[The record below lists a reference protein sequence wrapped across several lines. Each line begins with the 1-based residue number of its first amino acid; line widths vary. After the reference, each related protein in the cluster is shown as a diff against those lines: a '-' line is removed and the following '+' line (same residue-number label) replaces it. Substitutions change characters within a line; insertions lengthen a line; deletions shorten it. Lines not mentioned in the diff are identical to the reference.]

1 MKGDFTRSTFKKEK
15 HYRGVHMQQ
24 GRIQLDADWNEQ
36 IDITAHRV
44 ETETIDVVGEC
55 GAPTDRGGFHLVADV
70 DDLTKEEKKRE
81 ENKLPQ
87 NEDSE
92 ALQWAGDFYISAGR
106 YYVDGILCENEQI
119 VPFSKQP
126 DRPPDSLSKNL
137 PDDLKEALKEF
148 EPPGEEGT
156 YLAYLDV
163 WSRHIT
169 ALEDPKIRE
178 RALGGPDTATR
189 TKTVWQVRLMHVG
202 GVNAG
207 LNCLSDI
214 PPWEDLK
221 TPTPEKGTLAARA
234 EKADEKDKP
243 CALAPRAGYRRL
255 ENQLYRVEVHKG
267 GTLDGGN
274 GPSTGAPT
282 FKWSRDNGSIVTV
295 WKERDANKL
304 TVASTGRDKVLN
316 FASEQ
321 WVELTD
327 DTRELLGQPGTL
339 VKLDKVEGDVLTID
353 LNTATGPVDRENFS
367 KSAKVRR
374 WDQKEIEGEDVQLK
388 NGAVEI
394 KKDDEWIKL
403 EDGVQVKFSAGTYK
417 TGDYWLIPA
426 RTANADVEWPVVI
439 DNSNDNGDKKVPMPL
454 PPHGI
459 KHHFC
464 KLAIMKFEEG
474 GWSEVSDCRR
484 IFPPLTK
491 LTRFFYLGGDGQEAA
506 PHLKGVDKGVA
517 LDQPLRVG
525 VSNGGLP
532 LKGETVRFKIIT
544 DQPGEK
550 KGKLKKS
557 DDTAAER
564 FTSES
569 DDSVLVETDD
579 DGVAECQW
587 EIHPTEPHQVVQ
599 AKLLDVTSGISHPS
613 ILFHANPS
621 IASQVAYDPKNC
633 ADLSEADT
641 VQKAIDKLCERETKG
656 GCATTVGPGGQFETL
671 ELAFRKLRDATDVCL
686 CLLPGRHKINK
697 DLVVSNKNSIKIVG
711 CGAAASVINQNGKKL
726 SLRTNQILLQDLR
739 FTVAKWTGGLVLNAK
754 EVSAERCA
762 FERTTGSKGT
772 GPLVLIRPVEPG
784 KSLTDLHWRHNRMVS
799 TWVEKSIS
807 PKIRDFLIPTTDVRL
822 SADAKGRLEKLS
834 KMNPYIDRPTYIET
848 LEAVAEDLKGL
859 SGKNRKQW
867 SDKRP
872 EAKIA
877 DLSAKPKTA
886 VTKFFDDLK
895 KTRITTTVIRLNLG
909 AIFEGSFKLNYDEAL
924 ALENGVG
931 GWIEDNV
938 INGHVSLHYVPKA
951 EYLKWRAITSTETR
965 ERIRTWFEKHF
976 HIEVDQ
982 VALNLRGNNLQ
993 AVRSNGPS
1001 TKQIDSIFGGN
1012 FPRYLKQEGYRSITV
1027 ADNLFDANSN
1037 SFICESLIMNG
1048 NTFGDKADRD
1058 SDIAVFVLG
1067 YSGIF
1072 VGNLGSDRSLKIETM
1087 LRTDRMKES
1096 ANILSILG
1104 QATTP

>member
-15 HYRGVHMQQ
+15 HYRGVCMQQ
-24 GRIQLDADWNEQ
+24 GRVQMDADWNEQ
-36 IDITAHRV
+36 IDMTAHRV
-44 ETETIDVVGEC
+44 ETETVDVVGCC
-55 GAPTDRGGFHLVADV
+55 GAPMDCGGFHLVADV
-70 DDLTKEEKKRE
+70 NDLDPKEKIRE

-92 ALQWAGDFYISAGR
+92 ALQSGGDFYISGGR

-126 DRPPDSLSKNL
+126 DGPLGSLPKNL

-148 EPPGEEGT
+148 QPPDEEGT

-169 ALEDPKIRE
+169 ALEDPEIRE
-178 RALGGPDTATR
+178 KALGGPDTATR

-202 GVNAG
+202 GINAG

-221 TPTPEKGTLAARA
+221 APTLKKGTLAARA

-267 GTLDGGN
+267 GTLDSGN
-274 GPSTGAPT
+274 GPSTDGPT
-282 FKWSRDNGSIVTV
+282 FKWSRDNGSIVTEWTKSDV
-295 WKERDANKL
+295 NKL
-304 TVASTGRDKVLN
+304 TVAGTGRDKVLN
-316 FASEQ
+316 FAGKQ

-339 VKLDKVEGDVLTID
+339 VKLEKVEGDVLTID
-353 LNTATGPVDRENFS
+353 PNTATGPVDRENFS

-374 WDQKEIEGEDVQLK
+374 WDQKEIKGEDVQLQ

-394 KKDDEWIKL
+394 KKVDEWIKL
-403 EDGVQVKFSAGTYK
+403 EDGVQVKFSKGTYK

-464 KLAIMKFEEG
+464 KLALLEFDG
-474 GWSEVSDCRR
+474 SEWTKVTDCRQL
-484 IFPPLTK
+484 FPPVTK
-491 LTRFFYLGGDGQEAA
+491 LTSLLYVGGDGQEAM
-506 PHLKGVDKGVA
+506 PEKA
-517 LDQPLRVG
+517 LPKPLRVR
-525 VSNGGLP
+525 VANGQVPVNGA
-532 LKGETVRFKIIT
+532 KVRFT
-544 DQPGEK
+544 
-550 KGKLKKS
+550 
-557 DDTAAER
+557 
-564 FTSES
+564 
-569 DDSVLVETDD
+569 
-579 DGVAECQW
+579 VAEGGGTLSPDAPVSTVAPDGTAECSWTLGAAGAQ
-587 EIHPTEPHQVVQ
+587 QVK
-599 AKLLDVTSGISHPS
+599 AELLDLAGQPVRGQ
-613 ILFHANPS
+613 ILEFNANLS
-621 IASQVAYDPKNC
+621 VATDVAYDPKNC
-633 ADLSEADT
+633 ADLSEADN

-671 ELAFRKLRDATDVCL
+671 EQAFEKLKDTTDVCL
-686 CLLPGRHKINK
+686 CLLPGSHKIDE

-711 CGAAASVINQNGKKL
+711 CGAAASVINQNSKRL
-726 SLRTNQILLQDLR
+726 SLRTNQILLQDVR
-739 FTVAKWTGGLVLNAK
+739 FTVAKSTGEIVLNAK
-754 EVSAERCA
+754 EVTAERCA
-762 FERTTGSKGT
+762 FERTTGSKST
-772 GPLVLIRPVEPG
+772 DPLVLIGPVEPG

-807 PKIRDFLIPTTDVRL
+807 PKIGDFLIPTTDVGL
-822 SADAKGRLEKLS
+822 SAEAKGRLEKLS

-872 EAKIA
+872 EAKIT
-877 DLSAKPKTA
+877 DLPAKPKTD
-886 VTKFFDDLK
+886 VTTFFDDLK
-895 KTRITTTVIRLNLG
+895 KTRITTTVIGLNLG
-909 AIFEGSFKLNYDEAL
+909 AIFESSFKLNYDEAL
-924 ALENGVG
+924 ALQNGVG
-931 GWIEDNV
+931 GWIEDNI
-938 INGHVSLHYVPKA
+938 INGHVSLYYVPKA

-976 HIEVDQ
+976 HIEVDRM
-982 VALNLRGNNLQ
+982 ALNLRGNSLQ

-1001 TKQIDSIFGGN
+1001 TKQIDSIFGGK
-1012 FPRYLKQEGYRSITV
+1012 FPKYLRQEGYGSITV
-1027 ADNLFDANSN
+1027 AENLFDANSN

-1048 NTFGDKADRD
+1048 NTFADKADRD
-1058 SDIAVFVLG
+1058 SDIAAFVLG

-1072 VGNLGSDRSLKIETM
+1072 VGNLGSDRGLKIETM
-1087 LRTDRMKES
+1087 LRTDRMSES

>member
-24 GRIQLDADWNEQ
+24 GRVQLDADWNEQ
-36 IDITAHRV
+36 IDMTAHRV
-44 ETETIDVVGEC
+44 ETEANDVIGCCGTPEHEDGFNLQPEGE
-55 GAPTDRGGFHLVADV
+55 
-70 DDLTKEEKKRE
+70 DLK
-81 ENKLPQ
+81 
-87 NEDSE
+87 
-92 ALQWAGDFYISAGR
+92 ISKGR
-106 YYVDGILCENEQI
+106 YYVDGILCENEETESI
-119 VPFSKQP
+119 TKQP
-126 DRPPDSLSKNL
+126 DLPENAAIVKLADGSVEPLPPSSG
-137 PDDLKEALKEF
+137 F
-148 EPPGEEGT
+148 
-156 YLAYLDV
+156 YLGYLDV

-169 ALEDPKIRE
+169 ALEDPEIRE
-178 RALGGPDTATR
+178 KALGGPDTATR
-189 TKTVWQVRLMHVG
+189 TKTVWQIKLLQVDDIEVKDLCSNVQQALKKKLEPDE
-202 GVNAG
+202 AG
-207 LNCLSDI
+207 KLS
-214 PPWEDLK
+214 
-221 TPTPEKGTLAARA
+221 AQA
-234 EKADEKDKP
+234 EKTAKP
-243 CALAPRAGYRRL
+243 SEPCDMVASAGYRSL
-255 ENQLYRVEVHKG
+255 ENQLYRVEIHNG
-267 GTLDGGN
+267 GPLDK
-274 GPSTGAPT
+274 ST
-282 FKWSRDNGSIVTV
+282 FKWSRDNGSVVFPIEKIDNHTVIV
-295 WKERDANKL
+295 KRL
-304 TVASTGRDKVLN
+304 GRDQDLTLH
-316 FASEQ
+316 EGD
-321 WVELTD
+321 WVEIVGDKTELMGKPGTLAQIKTSGINEK
-327 DTRELLGQPGTL
+327 TRELTL
-339 VKLDKVEGDVLTID
+339 SKDVSVHKD
-353 LNTATGPVDRENFS
+353 EKNP
-367 KSAKVRR
+367 KVRR

-394 KKDDEWIKL
+394 KKVDEWIKL

-426 RTANADVEWPVVI
+426 RTADGHVEWPVVI
-439 DNSNDNGDKKVPMPL
+439 DNSNDGGDKKIPIPL

-464 KLAIMKFEEG
+464 KLALLEFDG
-474 GWSEVSDCRR
+474 SEWTKVTDCRQL
-484 IFPPLTK
+484 FPPVTELTS
-491 LTRFFYLGGDGQEAA
+491 LLYVGGDGQEAM
-506 PHLKGVDKGVA
+506 PEKA
-517 LDQPLRVG
+517 LPKPLRVRVANG
-525 VSNGGLP
+525 QVPVTGARVQFTVVEGGGTLSLDTPVS
-532 LKGETVRFKIIT
+532 TVA
-544 DQPGEK
+544 P
-550 KGKLKKS
+550 
-557 DDTAAER
+557 
-564 FTSES
+564 
-569 DDSVLVETDD
+569 
-579 DGVAECQW
+579 DGTAECSWTLGAAGAQ
-587 EIHPTEPHQVVQ
+587 QVKAELLNLAGQPVQ
-599 AKLLDVTSGISHPS
+599 GQ
-613 ILFHANPS
+613 ILEFNANLS
-621 IASQVAYDPKNC
+621 VATDVAYDPKNC
-633 ADLSEADT
+633 ADLSEADN

-686 CLLPGRHKINK
+686 CLLPGSHKINK

-711 CGAAASVINQNGKKL
+711 CGAAASVINQNSKKL

-739 FTVAKWTGGLVLNAK
+739 FTVAKSTGGLVLNAK
-754 EVSAERCA
+754 EVTAERCA
-762 FERTTGSKGT
+762 FQRSTGSKST
-772 GPLVLIRPVEPG
+772 GPLVLIRPAEPG

-807 PKIRDFLIPTTDVRL
+807 PKIRDFLIPSTDIGL
-822 SADAKGRLEKLS
+822 SAEAKGRLEKLS

-872 EAKIA
+872 EDKIT
-877 DLSAKPKTA
+877 DLPAKPKTA

-895 KTRITTTVIRLNLG
+895 KTRITTTVIGLNLG
-909 AIFEGSFKLNYDEAL
+909 AIFESSFKLNYDEAL

-976 HIEVDQ
+976 HIEVNQ
-982 VALNLRGNNLQ
+982 MALNLRGNNLQ

-1027 ADNLFDANSN
+1027 AENLFDANSN

-1058 SDIAVFVLG
+1058 SDIAAFVLG

-1087 LRTDRMKES
+1087 LRTDRMSES
-1096 ANILSILG
+1096 ANILSIVG
-1104 QATTP
+1104 